1 MRKSVVFLSFFIP
14 FLVFSQNTIN
24 WKEDFSDGNF
34 TTNPTWSGM
43 SDNFLVNTSFQ
54 LQSKAATTSKS
65 YLTTPSEVFENAVWE
80 FWVKI
85 NYNPTSSNYASV
97 YIIADRADIS
107 NEVYGYYVQIG
118 NTADEISLYVQE
130 GTKKTKIIDGT
141 DGRTNSNPVE
151 VRVKVIRDKDGNFML
166 YSKLPSETDYYSEG
180 SVQDVKIA
188 GSKYFGLL
196 YSNSSLTG
204 NAYFFDDIVVSGE
217 KFLDIVPPVWTN
229 LTLLEPDKLILT
241 FSEPVDLSSAV
252 FQVDNGV
259 GTPSGVVIS
268 SDLYSVQLTF
278 PVSFEKGIIYTV
290 DVLNVKDL
298 AGNPL
303 GNTQKQVGIVEKI
316 DFGDIVINEILF
328 EPAVD
333 VPEYFEIYNTSAK
346 VLDLS
351 KLSFGTRKTD
361 GSYAPSNFFPS
372 KTLLLPRQYLALT
385 LNPDIIRTTYQTPDT
400 ANILSVSKWSTL
412 SNTSASFLIANQSGD
427 SIYDEVRYDV
437 KWHHPL
443 IRNTQG
449 VSLEK
454 INPALPSQ
462 SPESWHSAA
471 SEMHYGTPGYRNS
484 QYRKLVSE
492 TSSEKWVWTEPEV
505 FTPDNDGTDDICF
518 IRYKI
523 DAAGFTANVTVF
535 NSVGVKVKQIAS
547 NTLLATDG
555 FLTWDGKTD
564 RGLNVN
570 PGIYVLY
577 FEMININ
584 SGVKKTEKLPLVV
597 SFR

>member
-361 GSYAPSNFFPS
+361 GSYAPSNFFPF

-400 ANILSVSKWSTL
+400 ANILSASKWSTL

-484 QYRKLVSE
+484 QYREPATE
-492 TSSEKWVWTEPEV
+492 TNTEKWVWTEPEV